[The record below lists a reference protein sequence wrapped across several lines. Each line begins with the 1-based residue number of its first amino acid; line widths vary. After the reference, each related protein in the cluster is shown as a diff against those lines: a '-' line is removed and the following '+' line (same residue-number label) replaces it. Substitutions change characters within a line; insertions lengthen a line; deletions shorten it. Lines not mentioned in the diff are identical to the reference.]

1 MPRRPTLDF
10 LKTETASGLF
20 LIIAAFAAI
29 IVANSD
35 HKDAYWTFV
44 HQPFTIQFGSF
55 AETKPFQKW
64 VKDGL
69 MAVFFYVVGLEI
81 KYEVLK
87 GELSSAR
94 KLALPLIA
102 ALGGMI
108 GPALVYALI
117 NLAPGGTMR
126 GWPIPTATDIAFAIA
141 ILALA
146 GRGLPGSLR
155 LFLLTLAIVDDLGAV
170 ALIGTLFTEQIQY
183 KALVGAGLGLTALA
197 LLGRWRKAP
206 LAFHVVGFVVVWA
219 FTLKSGI
226 NTSLAGVAC
235 AMLVPIAP
243 QKVGQEGTLKLF
255 MHSLHPYVAYGILPL
270 FAFTAAG
277 FTLEGLGLNHLLAPL
292 PLGIAA
298 GLFLGKQVA
307 VLGSTA
313 LAVRLGLARKPT
325 GATWLEIYGVS
336 VLCGIGFTMSLF
348 IGGLA
353 FAAGNELIQTQIRL
367 GVVVGSVASTAL
379 AIVVLNLAAQLRRQS
394 GETAPDGS

>member
-29 IVANSD
+29 IAANSD
-35 HKDAYWTFV
+35 YKDAYWAFV
-44 HQPFTIQFGSF
+44 HQPFTIQFGDF

-87 GELSSAR
+87 GELSSPR

-108 GPALVYALI
+108 GPALVYTAI
-117 NLAPGGTMR
+117 NLAPGGALR

-146 GRGLPGSLR
+146 GPGLPGSLR

-170 ALIGTLFTEQIQY
+170 ALIGTLFTDQIHY
-183 KALVGAGLGLTALA
+183 KALVGAGLGLAALA

-206 LAFHVVGFVVVWA
+206 LAFHAAGFVMVWA

-226 NTSLAGVAC
+226 NPSLAGVAC
-235 AMLVPIAP
+235 ALLVPIAP

-277 FTLEGLGLNHLLAPL
+277 FTLEGLSLGHLLAPL

-298 GLFLGKQVA
+298 GLFVGKQVA
-307 VLGSTA
+307 VLASIA
-313 LAVRLGLARKPT
+313 IAVRTGLARKPT
-325 GATWLEIYGVS
+325 GATWLELYGIS

-353 FAAGNELIQTQIRL
+353 FAAGDALIQTQIRL

-379 AIVVLNLAAQLRRQS
+379 AFLVLNFAAQKRRQK
-394 GETAPDGS
+394 GETAQDET

>member
-20 LIIAAFAAI
+20 LIIAAFAAMI
-29 IVANSD
+29 AANSD
-35 HKDAYWTFV
+35 YKDAYWAFV
-44 HQPFTIQFGSF
+44 HQPFTVQFGDF
-55 AETKPFQKW
+55 IETKPFQKW

-102 ALGGMI
+102 AVGGMV
-108 GPALVYALI
+108 GPALVYTAI
-117 NLAPGGTMR
+117 NLAPGGALR

-170 ALIGTLFTEQIQY
+170 ALIGTLYTDELHY
-183 KALVGAGLGLTALA
+183 KALVGAGLGLSALA
-197 LLGRWRKAP
+197 LLGRWKAAP
-206 LAFHVVGFVVVWA
+206 LAFHVVGFLVVWA

-243 QKVGQEGTLKLF
+243 QKAGQEGTLKLF

-277 FTLEGLGLNHLLAPL
+277 FTLEGLRLSNLLSPL

-298 GLFLGKQVA
+298 GLFVGKQVA
-307 VLGSTA
+307 VLASIA
-313 LAVRLGLARKPT
+313 IAVKTGLARKPT
-325 GATWLEIYGVS
+325 GATWLELYGIS

-353 FAAGNELIQTQIRL
+353 FAAGDALIQTQIRL

-379 AIVVLNLAAQLRRQS
+379 AFAVLNFAAQKRRQS
-394 GETAPDGS
+394 GEMAPDET

>member
-1 MPRRPTLDF
+1 MSRRPTLDF

-20 LIIAAFAAI
+20 LIIAALAAMI
-29 IVANSD
+29 AANSD

-44 HQPFTIQFGSF
+44 HQPFTVQFGDF
-55 AETKPFQKW
+55 IETKPFQKW

-69 MAVFFYVVGLEI
+69 MAIFFYVVGLEI

-108 GPALVYALI
+108 GPALVYTLI
-117 NLAPGGTMR
+117 NLGPGGALR

-170 ALIGTLFTEQIQY
+170 ALIGTLFTDELHY
-183 KALVGAGLGLTALA
+183 RALVGAGLGLSALA
-197 LLGRWRKAP
+197 LLGRWKGAP
-206 LAFHVVGFVVVWA
+206 LAFHVTGLIVVWA

-243 QKVGQEGTLKLF
+243 QKAGQEGTLKLF
-255 MHSLHPYVAYGILPL
+255 MHGLHPYVAYGILPL

-277 FTLEGLGLNHLLAPL
+277 FTLEGLNFRDVLAPL

-298 GLFLGKQVA
+298 GLFVGKQVA
-307 VLGSTA
+307 VLGCIA
-313 LAVRLGLARKPT
+313 LAVKSGLARKPT
-325 GATWLEIYGVS
+325 GATWLELYGIS

-353 FAAGNELIQTQIRL
+353 FAAGDALIQTQIRL

-379 AIVVLNLAAQLRRQS
+379 AFAVLNFAAQKRRQS
-394 GETAPDGS
+394 GEMVPDAS

>member
-20 LIIAAFAAI
+20 LIIAALAAI

-35 HKDAYWTFV
+35 HKDSYWTFV

-117 NLAPGGTMR
+117 NLAPGGAMR

-206 LAFHVVGFVVVWA
+206 LAFHVVGFIVVWA

-235 AMLVPIAP
+235 AFLVPIAP

-298 GLFLGKQVA
+298 GLFFGKQVA

-313 LAVRLGLARKPT
+313 LAVRLGIARKPT
-325 GATWLEIYGVS
+325 GATWLELYGVS

-353 FAAGNELIQTQIRL
+353 FAAGDELIQTQIRL
-367 GVVVGSVASTAL
+367 GVVAGSVASTVL
-379 AIVVLNLAAQLRRQS
+379 AIVVLNLAARIRHQS
-394 GETAPDGS
+394 GKLAPEAS

>member
-1 MPRRPTLDF
+1 MTRRPTLDF

-20 LIIAAFAAI
+20 LIIAAFAAMI
-29 IVANSD
+29 AANSD
-35 HKDAYWTFV
+35 YNDAYWAFV
-44 HQPFTIQFGSF
+44 HQPFTIQFGDF
-55 AETKPFQKW
+55 AQTKPFQKW

-108 GPALVYALI
+108 GPALVYAAI
-117 NLAPGGTMR
+117 NLAPGGVLR

-170 ALIGTLFTEQIQY
+170 ALIGILFTGTIQMG
-183 KALVGAGLGLTALA
+183 ALTGAGLGLLGLA
-197 LLGRWRKAP
+197 LLGRWARAP
-206 LAFHVVGFVVVWA
+206 LAFHLVGFLVVWA

-243 QKVGQEGTLKLF
+243 QKAGQEGMLKLF

-277 FTLEGLGLNHLLAPL
+277 FTLEGLNLRDVLAPL

-298 GLFLGKQVA
+298 GLFFGKQVA
-307 VLGSTA
+307 VLSCIA
-313 LAVRLGLARKPT
+313 LAVKSGLARKPT
-325 GATWLEIYGVS
+325 GATWLELYGIS

-353 FAAGNELIQTQIRL
+353 FAAGDALIQTQIRL

-379 AIVVLNLAAQLRRQS
+379 AFAVLNFAAQKRRQS
-394 GETAPDGS
+394 GEMVQDET